1 MSTADDLRDRVR
13 GGLERLARASGT
25 ERLALSLA
33 ALGLSIVVGTLLI
46 LVAGRATTC
55 QTAAFTLTHPTPFGL
70 PRLFSMGFCFDPVQ
84 VFDRLFLGALGDP
97 IEEGWQFVTFGL
109 DPFVFYFDL
118 NPFAPGYSLLNSQMA
133 VTLRQTTVLVFTG
146 LSVAVAFKAGIF
158 NIGSQGQLIVGG
170 LATALTVFAAQ
181 GPVAGVAGEG
191 LLATLLLVPLGVFVG
206 ALFGA
211 AYGAIPG
218 ALKAYAEANEVIT
231 TIMLNF
237 VATGIAFYLVSNF
250 FRDPSSQAVQ
260 TRPLAEY
267 AQFPPVL
274 YEARDDFSV
283 VALLFGLALMGG
295 LYYLLEYTSFGYD
308 VRTSGIQPEAA
319 EYGGVNAERTIVSSM
334 ALSGAFAGIG
344 GAVYVMMLLGRYQ
357 TGVPAYGFD
366 GITVSILAG
375 NNPLGVG
382 FAAFLFGTLKSGS
395 TVVQFATDV
404 PPQLVAVLRGLIIL
418 FVAMPEFFRLV
429 GRRITPAS
437 KKPQTGAVA
446 TDGGAVE
453 SGGARLEESRASLD
467 EQSGSGGPAGSRR
480 RSESSGG
487 EADE

>member
-1 MSTADDLRDRVR
+1 MSTADDLRSRIRAALVR
-13 GGLERLARASGT
+13 MANASGT

-46 LVAGRATTC
+46 LVAGRMTTC

-70 PRLFSMGFCFDPVQ
+70 PRLFSMGFCFDPIQ

-109 DPFVFYFDL
+109 DPFVFYFDP
-118 NPFAPGYSLLNSQMA
+118 NPFAAGYSPLNSQMA

-146 LSVAVAFKAGIF
+146 LSVAIAFKAGIF
-158 NIGSQGQLIVGG
+158 NIGSQGQLIAGG
-170 LATALTVFAAQ
+170 LASALAVFAAQ
-181 GPVAGVAGEG
+181 APVASVLGEG
-191 LLATLLLVPLGVFVG
+191 TLATLVLVPFGVLVG
-206 ALFGA
+206 ALFGG

-237 VATGIAFYLVSNF
+237 VATGIAFYLVSNY
-250 FRDPSSQAVQ
+250 FRDPGSQAVQ
-260 TRPLAEY
+260 TRSLASF
-267 AQFPPVL
+267 AGFPPLL
-274 YEARDDFSV
+274 YEARDDFSI

-295 LYYLLEYTSFGYD
+295 LYYLLGYTSFGYD

-319 EYGGVNAERTIVSSM
+319 EYGGVDAERTIVSSM

-344 GAVYVMMLLGRYQ
+344 GAVYVMMILGKYQ
-357 TGVPAYGFD
+357 TGVPAFGFD

-375 NNPLGVG
+375 NNPLGIG
-382 FAAFLFGTLKSGS
+382 FAAFLFGTLKSGA

-429 GRRITPAS
+429 GRRIRPS
-437 KKPQTGAVA
+437 SGRGKPGGAVA
-446 TDGGAVE
+446 ADGGTVDE
-453 SGGARLEESRASLD
+453 TGGGSD
-467 EQSGSGGPAGSRR
+467 E
-480 RSESSGG
+480 
-487 EADE
+487 